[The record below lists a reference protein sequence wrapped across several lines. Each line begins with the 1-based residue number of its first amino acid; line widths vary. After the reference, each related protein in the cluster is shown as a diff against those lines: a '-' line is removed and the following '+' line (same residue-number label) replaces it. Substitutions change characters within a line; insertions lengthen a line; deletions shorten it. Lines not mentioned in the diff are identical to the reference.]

1 MVAGE
6 PGSVD
11 GASSASSVS
20 PGAGPSA
27 SSRRWVRVAL
37 FIESVIFPLWFLA
50 LAADTAWKFVTPL
63 PRPQLGQETAAGVIR
78 VVFGLLTHPERLP
91 PTASQMKF
99 YTLLGMILVRPAL
112 IILFNL
118 MCAVFIA
125 FRSRLRYK
133 PSSVREVL
141 IPFAASTVFLLI
153 PISHYLP
160 RRLVT
165 PIPYPPAW
173 MLSVITAGTAL
184 GIAGSLVAVL
194 GIIYLRRN
202 FSVFVEVRSVVT
214 GGLYRFIR
222 HPMYLGEIIAAAG
235 IVIILAS
242 AFTVTLL
249 VFLVVFQT
257 LRARMEERRLAEA
270 SPEYAA
276 LMARTG
282 MFFPK
287 RAAIRR

>member
-1 MVAGE
+1 MVARKPGTVDG
-6 PGSVD
+6 PGSA
-11 GASSASSVS
+11 GSVS

-27 SSRRWVRVAL
+27 RSRPWVRGAL
-37 FIESVIFPLWFLA
+37 FIESVIFPLCFLA
-50 LAADTAWKFVTPL
+50 LAAHTAWKFVAPL
-63 PRPQLGQETAAGVIR
+63 ERPQLGQETAAGVIR

-118 MCAVFIA
+118 MCAIFIA
-125 FRSRLRYK
+125 FRSRLHYK
-133 PSSVREVL
+133 PSSVQEVL
-141 IPFAASTVFLLI
+141 IPFAASTIFLLI

-160 RRLVT
+160 RRIVT
-165 PIPYPPAW
+165 PVAYPPAS
-173 MLSVITAGTAL
+173 MLSVITTGTAL
-184 GIAGSLVAVL
+184 GIIGGLVALL

-202 FSVFVEVRSVVT
+202 FSVFVEVRGIVT
-214 GGLYRFIR
+214 GGLYRFVR
-222 HPMYLGEIIAAAG
+222 HPMYIGEIIAATG
-235 IVIILAS
+235 IVIMLAS
-242 AFTVTLL
+242 AFTVTLWVL
-249 VFLVVFQT
+249 LVVFQT

-287 RAAIRR
+287 AAAIRG